1 MTDSGTADDG
11 PLPSTL
17 GERLD
22 AAGRR
27 LVARHLVARP
37 WATSLQP
44 ALQRVAELDTRYGRR
59 FERREGPAAGHVV
72 ARRPTPEPPD
82 LLLLPKSAVPE
93 RAVPEIAAPA
103 SSGPADPGGPA
114 AAPGRPLP
122 ADIRARLRDVAG
134 AGADAV
140 RVHTSP
146 AADSAARAH
155 RADAVTM
162 GTGVHLRAGRFRPDE
177 PAGFALLA
185 HEAAHVTALL
195 DPGRVWRRAV
205 AGGAGQEEDAALASE
220 AAAWQRA
227 APGGLAPGAAGRP
240 PVPAGPGT
248 QRPLPA
254 SVSPPARPAGQPGG
268 AARAAESHPAQARPM
283 PAPAD
288 RDTGPAAPFDLEELR
303 RSVISD
309 LMRQL
314 RTDFERGG

>member
-17 GERLD
+17 GELLD

-27 LVARHLVARP
+27 LAARHLVARP

-44 ALQRVAELDTRYGRR
+44 ALQRVAELDTRYGHR
-59 FERREGPAAGHVV
+59 FERREGPPAGHVIG
-72 ARRPTPEPPD
+72 RRPAPGSPD
-82 LLLLPKSAVPE
+82 PQLITGSIVPDDT
-93 RAVPEIAAPA
+93 VPDGAAPG
-103 SSGPADPGGPA
+103 SPAPAEPGDSA
-114 AAPGRPLP
+114 AATGRPLP
-122 ADIRARLRDVAG
+122 ADIRTRLRDVAG

-146 AADSAARAH
+146 AADAVARAH

-162 GTGVHLRAGRFRPDE
+162 GADVHLRAGWYRPDE

-195 DPGRVWRRAV
+195 DPGRVWRRTG
-205 AGGAGQEEDAALASE
+205 AGGADGEEDAALAIE
-220 AAAWQRA
+220 AAAWPRA
-227 APGGLAPGAAGRP
+227 APGGLAPGAADRP
-240 PVPAGPGT
+240 PVPAGP
-248 QRPLPA
+248 QRPWPA
-254 SVSPPARPAGQPGG
+254 SPPARPAAQPGG
-268 AARAAESHPAQARPM
+268 AAGGRAAEGHPAQARPM

-288 RDTGPAAPFDLEELR
+288 RDTGPPAPFDVEELR
-303 RSVISD
+303 RSLISD
-309 LMRQL
+309 VMRQL